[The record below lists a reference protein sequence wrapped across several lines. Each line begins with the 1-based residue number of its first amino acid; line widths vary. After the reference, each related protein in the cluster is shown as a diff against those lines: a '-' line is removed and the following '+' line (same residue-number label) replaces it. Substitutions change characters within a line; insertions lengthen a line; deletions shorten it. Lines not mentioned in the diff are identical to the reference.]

1 MCFVLPICCVSD
13 FRTDIRTG
21 WMTALT
27 LKEFLFKFSRGD
39 NKLESEDGRENLE
52 LEIERKNSV

>member
-1 MCFVLPICCVSD
+1 
-13 FRTDIRTG
+13 
-21 WMTALT
+21 MTALT